1 MIKTKT
7 VNVENKMARKNYVRN
22 AYTDSMVVIVIK
34 MFPKIAH
41 KTLSTVDTQN
51 ILPVSLI

>member
-41 KTLSTVDTQN
+41 KTLSAVDTQN
-51 ILPVSLI
+51 I